1 MNPDSSTPE
10 TRKSYRNPWYWIPTL
25 YVAEGIPYIV
35 INEVS
40 TVMYK
45 RMGIP
50 NDEIAFYTSLI
61 YLPWIIKSL
70 WGPVVDILKTKRYW
84 IVGTQLFLSLSFLG
98 LAAVLPGPLFF
109 RLSLG
114 IFWLMA
120 FGSATHDIAADGFY
134 ILALSDQQQAFFVGI
149 RSTFYRVASLIGK
162 GPLVILAGYLEH
174 DQIAGFGGSVV
185 GAWTVTASLL
195 GFLFLLLAV
204 YHKFILPYP
213 AADKAVMNTGFVQEF
228 FRTFLTYLK
237 KDKIGLIL
245 GFLLLYR
252 LGESQLMKLVAP
264 FLLDGRDV
272 GGLGLTT
279 EQLGLI
285 YGTLGTVALT
295 IGGLAGGFVV
305 SRQGLRYWL
314 WPMVLIIHLPD
325 LVFVYLSSTQ
335 PDSLAIVGAG
345 VAVEQFGYGFGF
357 QAYMM
362 YMLYVSR
369 GEHSTAHYAICTSFM
384 ALGMA
389 IPQAFSGWIQQQLGY
404 TNFFI
409 WVLLAT
415 IPSYLLVRKIQVDP
429 EFGKKRA

>member
-1 MNPDSSTPE
+1 MQPTTSTS
-10 TRKSYRNPWYWIPTL
+10 RSPWAWIPTL
-25 YVAEGIPYIV
+25 YIAEGIPYVV

-70 WGPVVDILKTKRYW
+70 WGPIVDNLKTKRAW
-84 IVGTQLFLSLSFLG
+84 IFGTQLFLSLSFVA
-98 LAAVLPGPLFF
+98 LAAVLPGSDFF
-109 RLSLG
+109 RVSLA

-134 ILALSDQQQAFFVGI
+134 ILGLSDQQQAFFVGI
-149 RSTFYRVASLIGK
+149 RSTFYKVASLVGK

-174 DQIAGFGGSVV
+174 QSVAGFGGSVT
-185 GAWTVTASLL
+185 GAWTVTAVLL

-204 YHKFILPYP
+204 YHKIILPSP
-213 AADKAVMNTGFVQEF
+213 ASDRARVNTEFLKEF
-228 FRTFLTYLK
+228 FRTFSSFLK
-237 KDKIGLIL
+237 KDRIALIL

-252 LGESQLMKLVAP
+252 LGEAQLVKLVAP
-264 FLLDGRDV
+264 FLLDGREV
-272 GGLGLTT
+272 GGLGLST
-279 EQLGLI
+279 EELGFI
-285 YGTLGTVALT
+285 YGTLGTIALT

-305 SRQGLRYWL
+305 SRKGLRYWL

-325 LVFVYLSSTQ
+325 LVFVYFSAAQ
-335 PDSLAIVGAG
+335 PDSLMIIGVG
-345 VAVEQFGYGFGF
+345 VALEQFGYGFGF

-389 IPQAFSGWIQQQLGY
+389 VPQALSGLIQQQLGY

-409 WVLLAT
+409 WVFLAT
-415 IPSYLLVRKIQVDP
+415 IPSFILVRKIDVDP
-429 EFGKKRA
+429 GFGKKRA